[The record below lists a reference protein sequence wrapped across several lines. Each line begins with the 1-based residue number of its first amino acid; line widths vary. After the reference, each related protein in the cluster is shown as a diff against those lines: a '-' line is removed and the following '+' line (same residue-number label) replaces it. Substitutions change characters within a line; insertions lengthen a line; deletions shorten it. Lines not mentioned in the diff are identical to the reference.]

1 MNKWIVLGIVLVVGL
16 SGYFLLQND
25 EESMPTVQKIEP
37 IKKQTKV
44 KKKDIEILY
53 LSDQGSG
60 IRDQRPGIRDQRPET
75 RDQRPETSDQVSVTG
90 TQHSALS
97 TNPPLFTQKQQE
109 VQKIITENGL
119 QKVVPPNRQESA
131 KPQRFSIY
139 AKNSYDQIDEEKYQN
154 LPPMVPTIITVTTP
168 KGEKY
173 SVVADSKI
181 VQNNDKIY
189 ISKNDSNGNPQT
201 LLEVPTHKDNSSNS
215 EPQNDEQSAQSS
227 QKQENIK
234 LIMPPAIGQ

>member
-53 LSDQGSG
+53 LSEDDQQSLKGN
-60 IRDQRPGIRDQRPET
+60 
-75 RDQRPETSDQVSVTG
+75 
-90 TQHSALS
+90 TQSNTINHQPSTINHQPSTINHQLQ

-119 QKVVPPNRQESA
+119 QKIVPPNRQESA

>member
-1 MNKWIVLGIVLVVGL
+1 MNNNKWIVLGIVLVVGL

-25 EESMPTVQKIEP
+25 EKSAPTIQKIEP
-37 IKKQTKV
+37 IKKQKQV
-44 KKKDIEILY
+44 KKKNIEILY
-53 LSDQGSG
+53 LSDRQPATDKQK
-60 IRDQRPGIRDQRPET
+60 IET
-75 RDQRPETSDQVSVTG
+75 NNQKSDINKPISSNPNPQTYTS
-90 TQHSALS
+90 
-97 TNPPLFTQKQQE
+97 NPPLFSQKQE
-109 VQKIITENGL
+109 EIQKIITEKGL

-131 KPQRFSIY
+131 KPQKFSIY

-189 ISKNDSNGNPQT
+189 ISKNDSNGNPKT
-201 LLEVPTHKDNSSNS
+201 LLEVPTHKDNGSNS
-215 EPQNDEQSAQSS
+215 EPQNNEQSAQNN
-227 QKQENIK
+227 QNQENIK
-234 LIMPPAIGQ
+234 LIIPPAIGN